1 MDEQPK
7 TTDARRRR
15 AFEQPQSIV
24 VKPDPI
30 EQAIDSIQPGQPE
43 KPRRQPVP
51 PANTRNEFTQPAAPL
66 QVKLPQD
73 LIQSLKL
80 HSIGS
85 NKTMSD
91 LVLECLTTQA
101 MVSKAWISTRRA
113 DGTGNKAA

>member
-7 TTDARRRR
+7 NTDARRRR
-15 AFEQPQSIV
+15 PFEQPQSMV
-24 VKPDPI
+24 VKPDSMEQVI
-30 EQAIDSIQPGQPE
+30 ESIQPEQAAKPKRRPE
-43 KPRRQPVP
+43 PR
-51 PANTRNEFTQPAAPL
+51 ANTRDEFTQPAAPL